1 MAKGNAFV
9 GMLRGSIGDV
19 TFQRLKGAQISK
31 ARNRQPANPR
41 SQAQQYQRAR
51 FLEPSKFYAKGV
63 QNLFKFAYEDKRAH
77 ESEFNAFMRHN
88 SKLGM
93 MLKKYQN
100 DDPAIAKFGKFILS
114 FGSLGNDYVE
124 AAGVELVSGFGTVPS
139 LVMNTPTEM
148 TEFASIADLSR
159 YFLGINYRLQEGDII
174 TLLFIG
180 CNNVVSEEPDYIYA
194 EGSNTPIWKIIQFRV
209 DSADENPIPADLG
222 YIINDGKVS
231 FFSKTALAVEE
242 MGAAGVVYSRV
253 TEYGLQVSTSTLHL
267 NAFATDAYNL
277 TKAKANIKDEW
288 MQEVI
293 RSYGAGDEAI
303 LKGSLSAEA
312 VRVRAIITGATFAGQ
327 AIGGGATIDEAG
339 ILVLSGTDISS
350 NNVRLYMD
358 EVPFVPVQQTDESIS
373 WNIQTAGTIT
383 IYVNGSLFM
392 TLTSTAEPTIE
403 FTSIKIG
410 DRSTTTTAQNN
421 LTMTAGASQSIV
433 VEGENLSGQSF
444 SVSGSGYSIS
454 NPQVTATRAT
464 CTLVV
469 PNSPLAS
476 FSLSFAG
483 RVIASG
489 KTPSGG
495 NEDLPPGS

>member
-93 MLKKYQN
+93 MLKKEQN
-100 DDPAIAKFGKFILS
+100 DNPAIAKFGKFFLS
-114 FGSLGNDYVE
+114 FGSLGNDGVE
-124 AAGVELVSGFGTVPS
+124 ACDIKVLEGSVLVPT
-139 LVMNTPTEM
+139 LVMQMMTDQ
-148 TEFASIADLSR
+148 TEFPSIGALSS
-159 YFLGINYRLQEGDII
+159 YFLTVNPALQAGDIV

-180 CNNVVSEEPDYIYA
+180 SNNLMSDEPDYVYDNG
-194 EGSNTPIWKIIQFRV
+194 ESVPVWKIIQFRI
-209 DSADENPIPADLG
+209 DEADEAPIPSDLG
-222 YIINDGKVS
+222 YDIAGGEVELW
-231 FFSKTALAVEE
+231 SKTAEASNEY
-242 MGAAGVVYSRV
+242 GAAGVVFSRV
-253 TEYGLQVSTSTLHL
+253 TEYGLQVSTSRLYL
-267 NAFATDAYNL
+267 SPMANDAYNL
-277 TKAKANIKDEW
+277 TKPKANIKDDW
-288 MQEVI
+288 MQDVI
-293 RSYGAGDEAI
+293 RSYGASDEAI

-339 ILVLSGTDISS
+339 MLVLSGTDISS

-358 EVPFVPVQQTDESIS
+358 EVPYVPVQQTSESIS
-373 WNIQTAGTIT
+373 WNIQTAGVIT
-383 IYVNGSLFM
+383 IYVNGSQFM

-410 DRSTTTTAQNN
+410 ERPATTTAQNN

-433 VEGENLSGQSF
+433 VEGENLQGQSF
-444 SVSGSGYSIS
+444 SVSGTGYSITNS
-454 NPQVTATRAT
+454 KVTATRAT

-489 KTPSGG
+489 KTPAGSDD
-495 NEDLPPGS
+495 DLPLGS